1 MKNFSLGRIVG
12 VPVRANWSAGFI
24 LAWLVMANSGP
35 SGEGFGMGL
44 GFGVIVMASILIH
57 ELGHAVAGR
66 RLGLKPQEILLHGFG
81 GLCRYDRAPRG
92 LQGVLVSGA
101 GPAAGLVLGIG
112 ALVLIPMLGGLLP
125 RWGQWM
131 LAQLAVIN
139 IFWSIFNLLPMLP
152 LDGGH
157 VVFHGLE
164 ARWGVPTALR
174 VVRIMSL
181 ATAVLVG
188 IWAFWAGQTFI
199 LIVVALVVMQN
210 LPMRRR

>member
-1 MKNFSLGRIVG
+1 M
-12 VPVRANWSAGFI
+12 
-24 LAWLVMANSGP
+24 
-35 SGEGFGMGL
+35 
-44 GFGVIVMASILIH
+44 
-57 ELGHAVAGR
+57 
-66 RLGLKPQEILLHGFG
+66 
-81 GLCRYDRAPRG
+81 
-92 LQGVLVSGA
+92 VSGA
-101 GPAAGLVLGIG
+101 GPAAGLILGIG
-112 ALVLIPMLGGLLP
+112 ALVPISMLGGFLP
-125 RWGQWM
+125 EWGQWM

-181 ATAVLVG
+181 VTAVLVG